1 MRRSLLL
8 ILAALAYSALEART
22 PVLLPDT
29 LALGR
34 DAAGEPCTATRN
46 WRDARLGS
54 AFDQAWSIA
63 CRGVSASRAQ
73 GFVLRLHDPAA
84 QPVDPKACGP
94 AVDRPWPGIGT
105 VSARACVDPALG
117 RITTLRFR
125 HQGNLYVGGS
135 PATALPPL
143 QRLMRVASRLQPPDA
158 AKTPPLDLAALPPA
172 PAPASA
178 GREDRGFNPAIAL
191 QTGTLLNQR
200 GQYVE
205 ASRLL
210 NDALS
215 RITSDTAPA
224 TRIELE
230 LEAGLADS
238 NISQFDAAD
247 DHFARATSA
256 LPGLADL
263 DRAAALQSKRATYRG
278 LDLINRRQW
287 QAAIAELADK
297 QAERNPLSDAAIL
310 ARLNQPTARAGA
322 SAATSSANAAQLALL
337 LLEAQRNWA
346 RSIALLAIN
355 DPGASSAAL
364 AQAAD
369 AVVQLQRSVQPDALV
384 SIKAR
389 IQRQQGRIAARQGSI
404 DPALA
409 AFDCAIRTLQGTAP
423 DPRKPCSM
431 DMPVARARRVV
442 SAAAGPMIAE
452 TELER
457 ASLLARKPGVP
468 QAKLLADYQAGVDAL
483 IASSTTGGI
492 VPPSME
498 GYLDLLV
505 AMDAKQPSPA
515 VAEQFFR
522 ALQAVGEPAIAQQL
536 AQLQSVVT
544 ADSALGAKVRDR
556 AEAERDVVRL
566 RYAIASADPSDRAA
580 LDALE
585 RQRAAAEDQLG
596 ALNVQI
602 AGDSRYRAVDDQPVT
617 VTAVRRALKPGEL
630 YLKLSRVRSRVYGI
644 AISADRSFIYSP
656 AVPAGD
662 LAAIT
667 GRVRASIRSDADR
680 LPFFDAP
687 AAYALFR
694 LIAGPAEPALVG
706 AKALVVDTAG
716 VLDNLPA
723 GVLVTDRASV
733 ARYQAHRSVTPNDYS
748 GLSFLAR
755 RSDISNALSPRSFLI
770 ARALPP
776 SAAPRPFIGLGQNA
790 PPEMVSGDAA
800 KRMVAFGS
808 GCGTPYG
815 ELAALMGAQAPI
827 SAHEIG
833 VAATALGDPQAPEIT
848 GRAFTDTAI
857 MADNGQNA
865 FARYQVIHFA
875 THGLPE
881 TVWRCTV
888 LPPSLVTTL
897 APPAPPGQPQSNG
910 LLTFADVAQ
919 LHLDANLV
927 VLSACETAAGVS
939 GLGGRAAGQDE
950 SSASLDGLVRAF
962 ITANARAVLA
972 TYWKVPAIAQSEE
985 FIRDFYVA
993 GRSAPMGAA
1002 LRLAQTAL
1010 IRQPAVSHPYF
1021 WGAYF
1026 LVGDGS
1032 KTMLS
1037 PPPSPIRTAAR

>member
-1 MRRSLLL
+1 M
-8 ILAALAYSALEART
+8 
-22 PVLLPDT
+22 PDT
-29 LALGR
+29 LPLGR
-34 DAAGEPCTATRN
+34 DSTGEPCTAARN
-46 WRDARLGS
+46 WRDPRLGS
-54 AFDQAWSIA
+54 AFDQAWSLS
-63 CRGVSASRAQ
+63 CRGVSASRPQ
-73 GFVLRLHDPAA
+73 GYVLRLHAPVAA
-84 QPVDPKACGP
+84 IDPKACGA
-94 AVDRPWPGIGT
+94 AVDRPWPGVGT
-105 VSARACVDPALG
+105 VTVRACVDPSLG
-117 RITTLRFR
+117 RVTTLRFPWR
-125 HQGNLYVGGS
+125 GDLYVGAASG
-135 PATALPPL
+135 TALAPL
-143 QRLMRVASRLQPPDA
+143 RVLLQAAARIEPAASSDA
-158 AKTPPLDLAALPPA
+158 PPPLDLTGLPPA
-172 PAPASA
+172 PAPMA
-178 GREDRGFNPAIAL
+178 GAREDRGFDPAIAL
-191 QTGTLLNQR
+191 QTGTALNQR

-215 RITSDTAPA
+215 RIAPGTAPA
-224 TRIELE
+224 TRVELE
-230 LEAGLADS
+230 LEAALADS

-247 DHFARATSA
+247 DHFARAIAA
-256 LPGLADL
+256 LAGIADL

-287 QAAIAELADK
+287 PAAITELADG
-297 QAERNPLSDAAIL
+297 QADKNPLNDAATL
-310 ARLNQPTARAGA
+310 ARLNQPAPQAGA
-322 SAATSSANAAQLALL
+322 AAATSAANVAQLALL

-346 RSIALLAIN
+346 RSVALLATN
-355 DPGASSAAL
+355 DAAGSRTAL

-369 AVVQLQRSVQPDALV
+369 AVMQLQRSVQPDALL

-389 IQRQQGRIAARQGSI
+389 IQRQQGRIAARQGRL
-404 DPALA
+404 DAALA
-409 AFDCAIRTLQGTAP
+409 AFDCAIGTLQGAAANP
-423 DPRKPCSM
+423 AKPCSM
-431 DMPVARARRVV
+431 DLPANRVRRTVSVAN
-442 SAAAGPMIAE
+442 GPLIAE

-457 ASLLARKPGVP
+457 ASLLARSPGVS

-483 IASSTTGGI
+483 IASSTAGGI
-492 VPPSME
+492 VPPSLE

-505 AMDAKQPSPA
+505 ALDAKAPSPA
-515 VAEQFFR
+515 LAEQYFR

-566 RYAIASADPSDRAA
+566 RYAIASADPSNKAG

-585 RQRAAAEDQLG
+585 RQRAAAEDQL
-596 ALNVQI
+596 ATLNVQI
-602 AGDSRYRAVDDQPVT
+602 AGDSRFRAVDDQPVT
-617 VTAVRRALKPGEL
+617 VATLAHTLRSGEL
-630 YLKLSRVRSRVYGI
+630 YLKLSRVRSKVYGI
-644 AISADRSFIYSP
+644 AVTADRSFLFSP
-656 AVPAGD
+656 AVPADD

-667 GRVRASIRSDADR
+667 RRVRASIRSDADR
-680 LPFFDAP
+680 LPFFDAA
-687 AAYALFR
+687 AAYALFH
-694 LIAGPAEPALVG
+694 LVAGPAAPAIL
-706 AKALVVDTAG
+706 ASKALVVDTAG

-733 ARYQAHRSVTPNDYS
+733 GRYLAHRQTAPNDYS
-748 GLSFLAR
+748 GLAFLAR
-755 RSDISNALSPRSFLI
+755 RSDISYALSPRSFLI

-776 SAAPRPFIGLGQNA
+776 SAAPHPFIGLGQNA
-790 PPEMVSGDAA
+790 PPQMVSGEAA
-800 KRMVAFGS
+800 KRLVAFGT

-815 ELAALMGAQAPI
+815 ELAQLMSAQTPI

-833 VAATALGDPQAPEIT
+833 VAAAALGDPQAPEIT
-848 GRAFTDTAI
+848 QAAFTDTAV
-857 MADNGQNA
+857 MADNGRDQ
-865 FARYQVIHFA
+865 FAGYQVIHFA

-897 APPAPPGQPQSNG
+897 ASPAPAGQPQSDG
-910 LLTFADVAQ
+910 LLSFADVAE

-972 TYWKVPAIAQSEE
+972 TYWKVPAIAQSEA
-985 FIRDFYVA
+985 FVGDFYTA
-993 GRSAPMGAA
+993 GRSRPMAEA

-1010 IRQPAVSHPYF
+1010 IAQPAVSHPYF

-1037 PPPSPIRTAAR
+1037 PAKPPVRTAAR